1 MSIHG
6 NQYLLPLFLR
16 KEPNLP
22 YIYENDELA
31 LGFYLLT
38 KDLKNEKI
46 LSFSKLLWPLLSIQG
61 IISTH
66 IILDGLNIFSKMGKF
81 SNPPRQPLV
90 GHILRNIEGKSE
102 IDVLNKIIDILT
114 YKDVEA
120 EEIGTGEESEYQTLT
135 INGLINPEYL
145 QSILKIIPYL
155 DYLPITNY
163 SPLDTSINT
172 EEALDLS
179 EKYRNTIDTM
189 KGNAFRWETQI
200 SLIDKEINKWMTEL
214 TVKIK
219 DVELLY
225 SSQMNK
231 TSSTI
236 DNSQVKEL
244 VELEHDKID
253 QWKVNEK
260 KNLIENSTVL
270 FKTAERNLQE
280 IIKKN
285 RFFSQEDSLKS
296 KVFED
301 LIQPFE
307 NHFNFLKEES
317 KIFINNVEN
326 LQNKFNE
333 IKEQANRIEAEAE
346 KKLTEFK
353 TNLNK
358 KLQDR
363 DSQLGLFKAE
373 KEEKL
378 TQLKSL
384 QNEIEAL
391 NNKIKQIIQSKIND
405 CFQDA
410 NDLIDWSIKDTQD
423 ELFSKP
429 IQWIYMPLYAMFV
442 EDEDSM
448 EEKMNVILPGYIND
462 IATLYEDLS
471 GSFTELRNI
480 LNEKIEDDMRIR
492 SNFEFS
498 VEKNNLT
505 KDPNFKKRIE
515 MGISILRNKGLMNE
529 QIEAKIKEKLN
540 LIS

>member
-1 MSIHG
+1 
-6 NQYLLPLFLR
+6 
-16 KEPNLP
+16 
-22 YIYENDELA
+22 
-31 LGFYLLT
+31 
-38 KDLKNEKI
+38 
-46 LSFSKLLWPLLSIQG
+46 LLWPLLCIQG

-66 IILDGLNIFSKMGKF
+66 IILDGLNIFSKSGKF
-81 SNPPRQPLV
+81 NNPPRQPLI

-102 IDVLNKIIDILT
+102 VEILKKVIKILT

-120 EEIGTGEESEYQTLT
+120 EEIGTGEESEYQKLD
-135 INGLINPEYL
+135 IKGLLNPEYL
-145 QSILKIIPYL
+145 QTILKIIPYL
-155 DYLPITNY
+155 DYLPITEY
-163 SPLDTSINT
+163 SPLDTSITT
-172 EEALDLS
+172 EEALDIT

-200 SLIDKEINKWMTEL
+200 SLIDKEIKKWMTEL

-219 DVELLY
+219 DIELLY

-236 DNSQVKEL
+236 EDSQVKSL
-244 VELEHDKID
+244 IELEQDKID

-260 KNLIENSTVL
+260 RNLIENCTVL

-280 IIKKN
+280 IVKKN

-301 LIQPFE
+301 LVQPFE
-307 NHFNFLKEES
+307 NHFKFLKEES
-317 KIFINNVEN
+317 KTFINNIEN
-326 LQNKFNE
+326 LQYKFNE
-333 IKEQANRIEAEAE
+333 LKEHASRIDTEAE
-346 KKLTEFK
+346 KKLMEFK
-353 TNLNK
+353 GNLDK

-363 DSQLGLFKAE
+363 DAQLGLFKEE
-373 KEEKL
+373 KEQKL
-378 TQLKSL
+378 TKLKTL
-384 QNEIEAL
+384 QNEIESL
-391 NNKIKQIIQSKIND
+391 NNKIKQIIQSKINE

-410 NDLIDWSIKDTQD
+410 NELIDWSIKDTQD

-448 EEKMNVILPGYIND
+448 EEQMRLVLPGYVND
-462 IATLYEDLS
+462 IASLYEDLS
-471 GSFTELRNI
+471 DSFVELKTF

-498 VEKNNLT
+498 VEKNNLI
-505 KDPNFKKRIE
+505 KNPNFQKRIE
-515 MGISILRNKGLMNE
+515 MGISILRNKGLMND
-529 QIEAKIKEKLN
+529 QIEASIKEKLN